1 MKTVRWALVA
11 VGLTALGC
19 GNPARDVHLASND
32 RARSVALT
40 SAVSSADSAVASAVE
55 LYQVPKPRQ
64 ARTSPA
70 PAPHRI
76 PAVRHGEPVA
86 APPVAESPTAEPV
99 PVAEKT
105 PAVAHAPAPSPA
117 PEPAAPVSYKPVSA
131 GDVATLE
138 PGQTVTVLA
147 NPMAGASAQPE
158 MPAPTEEIGIGMD
171 DGSCPRGG
179 VGGRH
184 GGGSGGVPP
193 LIGILR

>member
-19 GNPARDVHLASND
+19 GSPARDVHLATND

-40 SAVSSADSAVASAVE
+40 SVVSSADSAVASPVE

-64 ARTSPA
+64 ARTSRA
-70 PAPHRI
+70 PALHRV
-76 PAVRHGEPVA
+76 PAVRHAEPMA
-86 APPVAESPTAEPV
+86 APPVAESPAAEPA
-99 PVAEKT
+99 PVAEKA
-105 PAVAHAPAPSPA
+105 PPVAQAPAPP
-117 PEPAAPVSYKPVSA
+117 PAATPVSYKPVSA

-147 NPMAGASAQPE
+147 SPMAGASAQPE
-158 MPAPTEEIGIGMD
+158 MPAPTEEIHGGMVD
-171 DGSCPRGG
+171 DGSCPRT
-179 VGGRH
+179 GGRG
-184 GGGSGGVPP
+184 GGGSGGIPP